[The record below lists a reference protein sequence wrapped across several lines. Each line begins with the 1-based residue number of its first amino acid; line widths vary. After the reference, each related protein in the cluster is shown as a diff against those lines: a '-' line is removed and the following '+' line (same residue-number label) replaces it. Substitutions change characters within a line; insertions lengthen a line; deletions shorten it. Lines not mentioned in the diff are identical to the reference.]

1 MFYTYILKS
10 LFEKFEKN
18 HLILCFASRDCKV
31 TSFGRVEL
39 SPFGKLELAMALVHW
54 QRRECLFFAFEHVLF
69 KHVLLN
75 MFKASPIK
83 TKKPLAQSH
92 KA

>member
-18 HLILCFASRDCKV
+18 HLILRFASRDCKV

-54 QRRECLFFAFEHVLF
+54 QRKECHLLH
-69 KHVLLN
+69 LN
-75 MFKASPIK
+75 MFCPNMFKVQGLPN
-83 TKKPLAQSH
+83 
-92 KA
+92 